1 VLKLPIADLASN
13 ILLHHVEPWRE
24 AAPHVF
30 DASRKVTA
38 ADDPLRSGWRSGNL
52 VAVAMAIAAAGEAAA
67 VISAHY
73 ARALILAADFS
84 ARRVAERAFFCGL

>member
-30 DASRKVTA
+30 DAIRKVKA